1 MLMTIVRGVLRQAR
15 RHPVYVGLDL
25 LGLALGIG
33 VFLSLALLVRY
44 EYSFNAG
51 LPGAERLVRLDERW
65 TEAGVAP
72 MEEADATFHALP
84 FLRRDFPEIEDAV
97 PLLETTFRTG
107 QGGQFTAFNGYETDS
122 SFFRVFGIGLSRGVA
137 DDALSQPDGL
147 VLSEKAAMKAFGTL
161 DVLGRRMELNRS
173 GTRSVHVVTGI
184 MTSITGPN
192 LLANA
197 EMVVPIPPEEARTRS
212 CFLYW
217 GSSCGEVFLR
227 LKKPE
232 DIGAI
237 RARMRDFVIR
247 NASGAAGDHVAIG
260 PHPEKIYEIVVVP
273 LREAH
278 FHDAGVDDTEDG
290 VDRNVVN
297 AIGLIGFLALVLGC
311 ANTVNLATA
320 RAGLRAR
327 EVAVRK
333 TLGATRRLLF
343 AQFMGEALFVTALA
357 GIVGLV
363 LCEIL
368 TPEIASLTGE
378 AVTVSYG
385 FVLAA
390 LPVVVVLT
398 GLASGFHPAT
408 VLSGYRPAAV
418 LAAARMPSGGRGAA
432 RLRNILVA
440 GQFAIAVAIVICTLV
455 IDRQTAFMRDADRG
469 YVKSGLLIGQ
479 PLRGNDVALER
490 RMLDALRSVPGVA
503 AIGFGEL
510 EPRPHSMSRSA
521 YKYAG
526 PNGPVDIQILF
537 DRIGPGYFEV
547 YRPRLLA
554 GRWFDP
560 ARGQD
565 EGPDADNLRD
575 GTGSFNVVVNAKTI
589 ATLGFA
595 TPGMAI
601 GQVLTNDGLK
611 ARIIGVVDDMR
622 FVSPR
627 DPVSPEIIFFDT
639 LARVPFVDPIPAVR
653 FQGVTRAVMAQRL
666 DRAWAS
672 VRPEL
677 ASSFQPADER
687 MEMYFTGDER
697 RGHLFTLGAVVALL
711 IACMGL
717 YSLAAFS
724 AIRRVHEIGIRKALG
739 ASGGQIAAL
748 LLRDF
753 LRPVAL
759 ACVLACP
766 VAWVLMRSW
775 LSGFDQRV
783 PLSPLH
789 FLIAIAGAFLIATLT
804 VLGQTL
810 RVARAEPA
818 RALRAQ

>member
-1 MLMTIVRGVLRQAR
+1 MLATIVRGAVRQAR
-15 RHPVYVGLDL
+15 RHPVHVGLDL
-25 LGLALGIG
+25 FGLALGIG
-33 VFLSLALLVRY
+33 VFLTLMLLVRH

-51 LPGAERLVRLDERW
+51 LPDVERLVRLDERW
-65 TEAGVAP
+65 TLSGVAP
-72 MEEADATFHALP
+72 LEEGEATYRSIP
-84 FLRRDFPEIEDAV
+84 FLHQDFPEIEEAA
-97 PLLETTFRTG
+97 PLMPTVFRTERDG
-107 QGGQFTAFNGYETDS
+107 IFTKFDGYESDP
-122 SFFRVFGIGLSRGVA
+122 SFFRVFRIGLSRGVA
-137 DDALSQPDGL
+137 EDALSRPDGL
-147 VLSEKAAMKAFGTL
+147 VLSEKAAIKAFGTL
-161 DVLGRRMELNRS
+161 DVLGRRIELNRS
-173 GTRSVHVVTGI
+173 GVRSVHVVTGI
-184 MTSITGPN
+184 MAPVRGPN
-192 LLANA
+192 VLEGV
-197 EMVVPIPPEEARTRS
+197 EMIAPIPAEERRTRS
-212 CFLYW
+212 CFLQW
-217 GSSCGEVFLR
+217 GSSCGALFLR
-227 LKKPE
+227 LRRAE
-232 DIGAI
+232 DIDAI
-237 RARMRDFVIR
+237 RARIRDFVIR
-247 NASGAAGDHVAIG
+247 HASGAENDHAAIG
-260 PHPEKIYEIVVVP
+260 PHPEKIYEMLPVK
-273 LREAH
+273 LRETH
-278 FHDAGVDDTEDG
+278 FHDVGVDNADDG

-297 AIGLIGFLALVLGC
+297 AIGLIGFLALVLAC

-343 AQFMGEALFVTALA
+343 AQFMGEALFITIVA

-378 AVTVSYG
+378 AVSISYG
-385 FVLAA
+385 FVLAV
-390 LPVVVVLT
+390 LPAVIVLS

-408 VLSGYRPAAV
+408 ILSGYRPAAV

-479 PLRGNDVALER
+479 PLRGDDPVLER
-490 RMLDALRSVPGVA
+490 KMLDTLRSVPGVA

-510 EPRPHSMSRSA
+510 EPAPHSTSRSN
-521 YKYAG
+521 YTYAG
-526 PNGPVDIQILF
+526 PNGPVEIQMLF
-537 DRIGPGYFEV
+537 DRVGPGYFGA

-575 GTGSFNVVVNAKTI
+575 GTGSFNVVVNAKATG
-589 ATLGFA
+589 TLGFA
-595 TPGMAI
+595 TPALAI
-601 GQVLTNDGLK
+601 GQILTADGLK

-653 FQGVTRAVMAQRL
+653 FRGVTRAVMAERL

-677 ASSFQPADER
+677 ASTFQPADER
-687 MEMYFTGDER
+687 MADFFTGDER
-697 RGHLFTLGAVVALL
+697 RGHIFTVGAVVALL

-724 AIRRVHEIGIRKALG
+724 AIRRVHEIGIRKTLG
-739 ASGGQIAAL
+739 ASGGQIAFL

-759 ACVLACP
+759 ACLLACP
-766 VAWVLMRSW
+766 VAWVVMRSW

-804 VLGQTL
+804 VLGQTF

-818 RALRAQ
+818 RALRAE

>member
-1 MLMTIVRGVLRQAR
+1 MLTTILRGALRQAR

-44 EYSFNAG
+44 EYSFNVG
-51 LPGAERLVRLDERW
+51 LPGAERLVRVDEHW
-65 TEAGVAP
+65 TLPGVAP
-72 MEEADATFHALP
+72 VEDGEATYRAIP
-84 FLRRDFPEIEDAV
+84 FLRQDFPEIEETA
-97 PLLETTFRTG
+97 PLMPSTFRTERDG
-107 QGGQFTAFNGYETDS
+107 MFTKFDGYESDS
-122 SFFRVFGIGLSRGVA
+122 SFFRVFRTGLSRGVTEE
-137 DDALSQPDGL
+137 ALSRPDGL

-161 DVLGRRMELNRS
+161 DVLGRRIELNRS
-173 GTRSVHVVTGI
+173 GVRSVHVVTGI
-184 MTSITGPN
+184 MTPVRGPN
-192 LLANA
+192 VLEGVEMIAPVPA
-197 EMVVPIPPEEARTRS
+197 EEMRTRS
-212 CFLYW
+212 CFLQW
-217 GSSCGEVFLR
+217 GSSCGALFLR
-227 LKKPE
+227 LRKAE

-237 RARMRDFVIR
+237 RARLRDFVIR
-247 NASGAAGDHVAIG
+247 HASGADNDHVTIG
-260 PHPEKIYEIVVVP
+260 RHPEKIYELLLVP
-273 LREAH
+273 LLQTH
-278 FHDAGVDDTEDG
+278 FHDAGVEDTDDG

-297 AIGLIGFLALVLGC
+297 AIGLIGFLALVLAC
-311 ANTVNLATA
+311 ANTINLATA

-343 AQFMGEALFVTALA
+343 AQFMGEALFVTSVA

-385 FVLAA
+385 FVLTA
-390 LPVVVVLT
+390 LPVVIVLS
-398 GLASGFHPAT
+398 GLASGFYPAT

-479 PLRGNDVALER
+479 PLRGDDPALER
-490 RMLDALRSVPGVA
+490 RMLDALRSVPGVVA
-503 AIGFGEL
+503 VGFGEL
-510 EPRPHSMSRSA
+510 EPAPNATSRSD

-526 PNGPVDIQILF
+526 PNGPVEIQMMF
-537 DRIGPGYFEV
+537 DRVGPGYFET

-565 EGPDADNLRD
+565 EGPDAGNLRNLSGD
-575 GTGSFNVVVNAKTI
+575 FNIVVNAK
-589 ATLGFA
+589 ATVALGFA
-595 TPGMAI
+595 TPGQAI
-601 GQVLTNDGLK
+601 GQMLTDGGMR
-611 ARIIGVVDDMR
+611 ARIVGVIEDMR
-622 FVSPR
+622 FLSPR
-627 DPVSPEIIFFDT
+627 DQVLPEIIFFDT

-666 DRAWAS
+666 DRAWAL

-687 MEMYFTGDER
+687 MADYFTGDER
-697 RGHLFTLGAVVALL
+697 RGHIFTVGAVVALL

-724 AIRRVHEIGIRKALG
+724 AIRRVHEIGIRKTLG
-739 ASGGQIAAL
+739 ASGGQIAIL

-766 VAWVLMRSW
+766 VAWVVMRSW

-789 FLIAIAGAFLIATLT
+789 FLIAVAGAFLIATLT
-804 VLGQTL
+804 VLGQTF

>member
-1 MLMTIVRGVLRQAR
+1 MLTTILRGALRQAR

-33 VFLSLALLVRY
+33 AFLSLALLVRY
-44 EYSFNAG
+44 EYGFNAG
-51 LPGAERLVRLDERW
+51 LPGVERLVRVDEHW
-65 TEAGVAP
+65 TLAGIAP
-72 MEEADATFHALP
+72 MEEADLSFLALP
-84 FLRRDFPEIEDAV
+84 FLRQDFPEIEDAAR
-97 PLLETTFRTG
+97 LLPSALRTE
-107 QGGQFTAFNGYETDS
+107 QGGTFTKFDGYETDP
-122 SFFRVFGIGLSRGVA
+122 SFFRVFGIALSRGVA
-137 DDALSQPDGL
+137 DDALSRPDGL
-147 VLSEKAAMKAFGTL
+147 VLSEAAAMKAFGTR
-161 DVLGRRMELNRS
+161 DILGRRVELNKA
-173 GTRSVHVVTGI
+173 GVRSVHVVTGVMAPI
-184 MTSITGPN
+184 HGPN
-192 LLANA
+192 LLARA
-197 EMVVPIPPEEARTRS
+197 EMIVPIPGEEARTRS

-217 GSSCGEVFLR
+217 GSACGAIVLR
-227 LKKPE
+227 LRTPE
-232 DIGAI
+232 DISAM
-237 RARMRDFVIR
+237 RARLRDFVIR
-247 NASGAAGDHVAIG
+247 HASGADDDRVAIG
-260 PHPEKIYEIVVVP
+260 PHPEKIYEMRLVP
-273 LREAH
+273 LRRLN
-278 FHDAGVDDTEDG
+278 FYDVGVVDSDDG

-297 AIGLIGFLALVLGC
+297 AIGLIGFLALVLAC

-333 TLGATRRLLF
+333 TLGATRRVLF
-343 AQFMGEALFVTALA
+343 VQFMGEALVVTAVA

-378 AVTVSYG
+378 GVTVSYG
-385 FVLAA
+385 FVLAV
-390 LPVVVVLT
+390 LPVVVVVA

-408 VLSGYRPAAV
+408 ILSGYRPAAV

-432 RLRNILVA
+432 RLRNALVA
-440 GQFAIAVAIVICTLV
+440 GQFAIAIAIVICTLV

-469 YVKSGLLIGQ
+469 YSKSGLLIGQ
-479 PLRGNDVALER
+479 QVLGGDLEQER
-490 RMLDALRSVPGVA
+490 RMLDTLRAVPGVSA
-503 AIGFGEL
+503 VGFGEL
-510 EPRPHSMSRSA
+510 EPAPHSMSRSD

-526 PNGPVDIQILF
+526 PNGQVSIQMLF
-537 DRIGPGYFEV
+537 DRVGPGYFEV

-560 ARGQD
+560 ERGQD
-565 EGPDADNLRD
+565 EGPDADDLLKSR
-575 GTGSFNVVVNAKTI
+575 GSFNVVVNARTT

-595 TPGMAI
+595 TPRQAI
-601 GQVLTNDGLK
+601 GQVLTADGLR

-627 DPVSPEIIFFDT
+627 EEVAPEIIFFDT
-639 LARVPFVDPIPAVR
+639 LARVPFVDPVPAVR
-653 FQGVTRAVMAQRL
+653 FQGVARAEMARRL

-677 ASSFQPADER
+677 ASNFQPADER
-687 MEMYFTGDER
+687 MAELFVGDER
-697 RGHLFTLGAVVALL
+697 RGHIFTVGAVVALL

-724 AIRRVHEIGIRKALG
+724 AIRRVHEIGIRKTLG
-739 ASGGQIAAL
+739 ASGRQIVSL

-766 VAWVLMRSW
+766 VAWVVMRAW
-775 LSGFDQRV
+775 LSGFEQRV
-783 PLSPLH
+783 PLSLQP
-789 FLIAIAGAFLIATLT
+789 FLVAVAGALLIATLT

>member
-51 LPGAERLVRLDERW
+51 LPGVGRLVRVDEHW
-65 TEAGVAP
+65 TPAGVVP
-72 MEEADATFHALP
+72 LEEADATFHALP
-84 FLRRDFPEIEDAV
+84 FLRQDFPEIEEALR
-97 PLLETTFRTG
+97 LLGTTFRIERDG
-107 QGGQFTAFNGYETDS
+107 KFTRFDGYATDT

-137 DDALSQPDGL
+137 DDALSRPDGL

-161 DVLGRRMELNRS
+161 DVLGRRVELNRS
-173 GTRSVHVVTGI
+173 GERSAHVVTGV
-184 MTSITGPN
+184 MRPVRGPN
-192 LLANA
+192 LLANT
-197 EMVVPIPPEEARTRS
+197 EMVVPIPGEEERTRS
-212 CFLYW
+212 CFQYW
-217 GSSCGEVFLR
+217 GSSCGEVILR

-232 DIGAI
+232 DIDAM

-247 NASGAAGDHVAIG
+247 HASGAENDHVAIG
-260 PHPEKIYEIVVVP
+260 PHPEKMYQLLLVP
-273 LREAH
+273 LRQTH
-278 FHDAGVDDTEDG
+278 FYDVNVEDSDDG

-297 AIGLIGFLALVLGC
+297 AIGLSGLLALVLAC
-311 ANTVNLATA
+311 ANTGNLATA

-343 AQFMGEALFVTALA
+343 VQFMGEALFVTTIA
-357 GIVGLV
+357 GVVGLV

-385 FVLAA
+385 FVLAV
-390 LPVVVVLT
+390 LLVVIVLS
-398 GLASGFHPAT
+398 GLASGFHPAA

-432 RLRNILVA
+432 RLRNSLVA
-440 GQFAIAVAIVICTLV
+440 GQFAIAIAIIICTLV
-455 IDRQTAFMRDADRG
+455 IDRQTAFMRNADRG
-469 YVKSGLLIGQ
+469 YEKSGLLIGQ
-479 PLRGNDVALER
+479 QMRGSDPVLQR
-490 RMLDALRSVPGVA
+490 RLLDTLRSVPGVVA
-503 AIGFGEL
+503 VGFGEL
-510 EPRPHSMSRSA
+510 EPAPHSLSHTI
-521 YKYAG
+521 YQYAG
-526 PNGPVDIQILF
+526 PNGPVEIQMLF
-537 DRIGPGYFEV
+537 DRVGSGYFEV

-560 ARGQD
+560 MRGQD
-565 EGPDADNLRD
+565 EGPDAGNLQD
-575 GTGSFNVVVNAKTI
+575 GTGSFNVVVNAK
-589 ATLGFA
+589 ATVKLGFS
-595 TPGMAI
+595 TPGQAV
-601 GQVLTNDGLK
+601 GQVLTAGGLK
-611 ARIIGVVDDMR
+611 ARIIGVIDDVR

-627 DPVSPEIIFFDT
+627 DPVGPEILFFDT
-639 LARVPFVDPIPAVR
+639 LSRVPFVNPIPAVR
-653 FQGVTRAVMAQRL
+653 FQGVTRAVMAERL
-666 DRAWAS
+666 NRAWTS
-672 VRPEL
+672 VTPDL
-677 ASSFQPADER
+677 ASNFQPADER
-687 MEMYFTGDER
+687 MAAFFTGDER
-697 RGHLFTLGAVVALL
+697 RGHIFTVGAVVALL

-724 AIRRVHEIGIRKALG
+724 AIRRVHEIGIRKTLG
-739 ASGGQIAAL
+739 ASGGQIAIL

-783 PLSPLH
+783 SLSPLH

-804 VLGQTL
+804 VLGQTF

>member
-1 MLMTIVRGVLRQAR
+1 MLTTIVRGALRQVR

-51 LPGAERLVRLDERW
+51 LPDVERLVRVDEHW
-65 TEAGVAP
+65 TLSGVAP
-72 MEEADATFHALP
+72 LEEGDATYHSVP
-84 FLRRDFPEIEDAV
+84 FLRQDFPEIEDAV
-97 PLLETTFRTG
+97 PLMTSTFRTEE
-107 QGGQFTAFNGYETDS
+107 GGKFTKFDGYETDP
-122 SFFRVFGIGLSRGVA
+122 SFFRVFRIGLSRGVA
-137 DDALSQPDGL
+137 ADALSRPDGL

-161 DVLGRRMELNRS
+161 DVLGRRVELIQV
-173 GTRSVHVVTGI
+173 GARSVHVVTGI
-184 MTSITGPN
+184 MAPVSGPN
-192 LLANA
+192 LLGDA
-197 EMVVPIPPEEARTRS
+197 EMIAPVPEVARTRP

-217 GSSCGEVFLR
+217 GSSCGALFLR

-232 DIGAI
+232 DIDAM
-237 RARMRDFVIR
+237 RARLRDFVIR
-247 NASGAAGDHVAIG
+247 HASGAENDHAAIG
-260 PHPEKIYEIVVVP
+260 PHPEKIYAMVLVP
-273 LREAH
+273 LRQTH
-278 FHDAGVDDTEDG
+278 FHDVSVEDTDDG

-297 AIGLIGFLALVLGC
+297 AIGLIGFLALVLAC

-343 AQFMGEALFVTALA
+343 VQFMGEALFVTTVA
-357 GIVGLV
+357 GVVGLV

-385 FVLAA
+385 FVLAV
-390 LPVVVVLT
+390 LPVVIVLS
-398 GLASGFHPAT
+398 GLASGFHPAA

-432 RLRNILVA
+432 RLRNSLVA
-440 GQFAIAVAIVICTLV
+440 GQFAIAVAIAICTLV
-455 IDRQTAFMRDADRG
+455 IDRQTAFMRNADRG
-469 YVKSGLLIGQ
+469 YEKSGLLIGQ
-479 PLRGNDVALER
+479 PLHGNDPVLER
-490 RMLDALRSVPGVA
+490 RMLDTLRSVPGVT

-510 EPRPHSMSRSA
+510 EPAPHSMYRTD

-526 PNGPVDIQILF
+526 PNGPVEIQLLV
-537 DRIGPGYFEV
+537 DRVGAGYCEA

-565 EGPDADNLRD
+565 EGPDAESLENN
-575 GTGSFNVVVNAKTI
+575 TGSFNAVVNAKATR
-589 ATLGFA
+589 TLGFA
-595 TPGMAI
+595 TPRQAI
-601 GQVLTNDGLK
+601 GQTVTAEGLK
-611 ARIIGVVDDMR
+611 ARIIGVIDDVR

-627 DPVSPEIIFFDT
+627 DPVAPEILFFNT
-639 LARVPFVDPIPAVR
+639 LTRVPFVNPIPAVR
-653 FQGVTRAVMAQRL
+653 FQGVTRAVMAERL
-666 DRAWAS
+666 NRAWAT
-672 VRPEL
+672 VTPDL
-677 ASSFQPADER
+677 ASNFQPADER
-687 MEMYFTGDER
+687 MADYFTGDER
-697 RGHLFTLGAVVALL
+697 RGHIFTVGAVVALL

-724 AIRRVHEIGIRKALG
+724 AIRRVHEIGIRKTLG
-739 ASGGQIAAL
+739 ASGGQIAIL

-759 ACVLACP
+759 AYVLACP

-789 FLIAIAGAFLIATLT
+789 FLVVIAGALLIATLT
-804 VLGQTL
+804 VLGQTF

>member
-1 MLMTIVRGVLRQAR
+1 MLSTILRGAARQAR

-33 VFLSLALLVRY
+33 VFLSLALLVRH

-51 LPGAERLVRLDERW
+51 LPGVERLVRLDERW
-65 TEAGVAP
+65 TLPGVAP
-72 MEEADATFHALP
+72 MEEGDATYHAIP
-84 FLRRDFPEIEDAV
+84 FLLQDFPEIEDALHLV
-97 PLLETTFRTG
+97 GTTFRTEQDG
-107 QGGQFTAFNGYETDS
+107 KFTKFDGIETDA

-137 DDALSQPDGL
+137 GEALARPDGL
-147 VLSEKAAMKAFGTL
+147 VLSEKAALKAFGTL
-161 DVLGRRMELNRS
+161 DVLGRRIELNRL

-184 MTSITGPN
+184 MTPVRGPN

-197 EMVVPIPPEEARTRS
+197 EMVVPIPAEEARTRP

-217 GSSCGEVFLR
+217 GSSCDPVILR
-227 LKKPE
+227 LRKPE
-232 DIGAI
+232 DIDAV
-237 RARMRDFVIR
+237 RARLRDFVIR
-247 NASGAAGDHVAIG
+247 HASGAESDPAAIG
-260 PHPEKIYEIVVVP
+260 PHPEKIYELRLVP
-273 LREAH
+273 LRQTN
-278 FHDAGVDDTEDG
+278 FYDVGVENTDDG
-290 VDRNVVN
+290 VDRNVVD
-297 AIGLIGFLALVLGC
+297 AIGLIGFLALVLAC
-311 ANTVNLATA
+311 ANTINLATA

-343 AQFMGEALFVTALA
+343 VQFMGEALFVTSVA

-363 LCEIL
+363 FCEIL

-385 FVLAA
+385 FVLAV
-390 LPVVVVLT
+390 LPVVIVLA

-408 VLSGYRPAAV
+408 ILSGYRPAAV

-432 RLRNILVA
+432 RLRNSLVA

-469 YVKSGLLIGQ
+469 YVKSGLLVGQ
-479 PLRGNDVALER
+479 PLRGNDPALER
-490 RMLDALRSVPGVA
+490 RMLDALRSVPGVT
-503 AIGFGEL
+503 AIAFGIL
-510 EPRPHSMSRSA
+510 EPNPHSMSRSG

-526 PNGPVDIQILF
+526 PNGPVEIQMLF
-537 DRIGPGYFEV
+537 DRVGPGYFEV

-560 ARGQD
+560 MRGQD
-565 EGPDADNLRD
+565 EGPDADNLRN
-575 GTGSFNVVVNAKTI
+575 GTGSFNAVVNAKAA

-595 TPGMAI
+595 SPGLAI

-627 DPVSPEIIFFDT
+627 DPVSPEIIYFDT
-639 LARVPFVDPIPAVR
+639 LARVPFVDPVPAVR
-653 FQGVTRAVMAQRL
+653 FAGVTRAVMAERL
-666 DRAWAS
+666 DRAWAT

-687 MEMYFTGDER
+687 MEDYFTGDER
-697 RGHLFTLGAVVALL
+697 RGHIFTLGAVVSLL

-724 AIRRVHEIGIRKALG
+724 AIRRVHEIGIRKTLG
-739 ASGGQIAAL
+739 ASGGQIAGL

-789 FLIAIAGAFLIATLT
+789 FLIAVGGAFLIATLT
-804 VLGQTL
+804 VLGQTI